1 MEAYIHWNLDPVIW
15 EWGGIK
21 LQYYGILFVGG
32 ILLALQVLKGLF
44 TDLGLPQ
51 KNLQL
56 LFIYGVVGIF
66 AGARLGHCLFYQPDY
81 FLSHPLE
88 IFLPIVKTAGGGY
101 EYIGYRGLA
110 SHGGAVGLILALLLY
125 CRRTKSNVLQ
135 ILDLIAVIT
144 PLSACF
150 IRLGNL
156 VNSEIIGSPTRLPW
170 AFVFERVD
178 SIPRHP
184 AQLYEAVAYLCIFGL
199 NLYLWK
205 KTSYRN
211 YRGFF
216 FGLTLI
222 LIFGFRFFVE
232 FWKEKQVDF
241 ESHMMWDMGQW
252 LSIPFIVIGGVFI
265 LWGMREKRM
274 TNVK

>member
-144 PLSACF
+144 P
-150 IRLGNL
+150 
-156 VNSEIIGSPTRLPW
+156 
-170 AFVFERVD
+170 
-178 SIPRHP
+178 
-184 AQLYEAVAYLCIFGL
+184 
-199 NLYLWK
+199 
-205 KTSYRN
+205 
-211 YRGFF
+211 
-216 FGLTLI
+216 
-222 LIFGFRFFVE
+222 
-232 FWKEKQVDF
+232 
-241 ESHMMWDMGQW
+241 
-252 LSIPFIVIGGVFI
+252 
-265 LWGMREKRM
+265 
-274 TNVK
+274 